1 MSETAGP
8 APQGDLCAE
17 SPVPI
22 PDVTT
27 VLAALADPVRITIVR
42 SLAQSR
48 QACSC
53 GSMELPVT
61 KSTLSHHV
69 KVLRDAGIIEQRCE
83 GTRKLT
89 SLRRDDL
96 EAVYP
101 GLLDS
106 VLRAVASPRAEASAP
121 AG

>member
-1 MSETAGP
+1 MSETAGS
-8 APQGDLCAE
+8 PQHELCVE
-17 SPVPI
+17 TPVPI

-27 VLAALADPVRITIVR
+27 VLAALADPVRMAIVR
-42 SLAQSR
+42 SLAQSER
-48 QACSC
+48 ARCC

-89 SLRRDDL
+89 TLRRDDL

-101 GLLDS
+101 GLLES
-106 VLRAVASPRAEASAP
+106 VLRAVSTPREEVP
-121 AG
+121 AAR

>member
-1 MSETAGP
+1 MTDTQADP
-8 APQGDLCAE
+8 APEGCAAE
-17 SPVPI
+17 PPVPV

-27 VLAALADPVRITIVR
+27 VLAALADPVRMAIVR
-42 SLAQSR
+42 SLAESHDPR
-48 QACSC
+48 CC

-89 SLRRDDL
+89 WLRRADL
-96 EAVYP
+96 DAAYP

-106 VLRAVASPRAEASAP
+106 ILRAVATAPESAT
-121 AG
+121 AAR